1 LAKFIPDVTAEFSLA
16 ADLWVSTLFIVMF
29 SVFLLLQNAAHLKTQ
44 RNWFI
49 SLNAGFYLDEWA
61 TRLTLRL
68 WPVALPTTQGKYFD
82 PKQQPLNPETSLFT
96 QKVENT
102 L

>member
-1 LAKFIPDVTAEFSLA
+1 
-16 ADLWVSTLFIVMF
+16 
-29 SVFLLLQNAAHLKTQ
+29 
-44 RNWFI
+44 
-49 SLNAGFYLDEWA
+49 
-61 TRLTLRL
+61 LRL